1 MVKKSVLF
9 VILFVFSIFL
19 LSNIS
24 AQIQISSLKP
34 LYNLGDNLEFTIT
47 LGDHTEDYLDV
58 TLICDGNEQNIY
70 HNVPDTKTSTITRK
84 LVGGYIGELSGDC
97 FLFAK
102 YGEDSGKSSN
112 FKISD
117 KIIVDFETDK
127 EEYNASEIISL
138 KGKALKENGLV
149 PDSAFIE
156 ASFNGVFASDIIKNG
171 EFSLKLS
178 TLQTMHGGTYPL
190 IIKVYDKDEK
200 RNIMNS
206 GEIAQNKRI
215 VQEPGRIEIAINNQN
230 IAPSENLSYIVNLYD
245 FAGDKM
251 DEEVLISVKDS
262 MNNSVYSES
271 LIANQNLILT
281 LIKSFAPGKAVIT
294 VQKDGINGHKEFYV
308 SESKKISSEVRNS
321 TLIVSNEGNV
331 DYNEEISIVIGNE
344 TIKNLV
350 SLGVG
355 ESKTL
360 ELSAPEGNYNVDVQ
374 DSSGK
379 VYSGNVFLTGK
390 VIDAK
395 EIRQNLNLFFRYPL
409 VWLFILFIVFF
420 AIILT
425 YKNSPSHTSYSYP
438 AEVNIKKPGKII
450 LSSKIIRMQP
460 RSEELNL
467 GSGKIKKAEQVLV
480 TTGHKQESV
489 IVYFKIKNKLSKEAG
504 GNLVKI
510 LESASKFNGIPY
522 KDGYSYGIIFSP
534 IVTKSF
540 QNEKAAVNAAIAI
553 DSQLKDANRK
563 FKDKIEYGIG
573 INSGEVVTKVEGV
586 TLQFTNMG
594 KTVPTAKKIAE
605 ISNQEVLISEQVHR
619 KTEEVKVEK
628 ASPDKS
634 EIIYFKINRVI
645 DSEYHKKFI
654 EGFLR
659 RNN

>member
-24 AQIQISSLKP
+24 AQIQLSSLKP

-190 IIKVYDKDEK
+190 IVKVYDKDEK

-355 ESKTL
+355 ESKIL
-360 ELSAPEGNYNVDVQ
+360 ELSAPEGNYEVDVQ